1 MAEAGPS
8 TPRKSPP
15 RTSHTPESQQ
25 PIASSSAIRL
35 DSEPPKPRPKKK
47 KKKKPAR
54 RSNSNSNTNGSGGGE
69 TAMASLESFL
79 DRRESRIEHLK
90 SESNRLSSEAARL
103 DKQRLQ
109 IEREAARLE
118 QAGAKMCQDAL
129 AKIVAVG
136 GDPSNLDP
144 NAVPE
149 GLLGLQRD
157 TQRIEVSL
165 RTWEAAYKRLEKDA
179 HEIELELKQLDEER
193 RAVMYA
199 VEEG

>member
-1 MAEAGPS
+1 M
-8 TPRKSPP
+8 
-15 RTSHTPESQQ
+15 PETQ
-25 PIASSSAIRL
+25 PIASSSALRL
-35 DSEPPKPRPKKK
+35 DSELPKPRPKKK

-54 RSNSNSNTNGSGGGE
+54 RSNGNGNGE
-69 TAMASLESFL
+69 TAIASLESFL

>member
-8 TPRKSPP
+8 TPRKASP
-15 RTSHTPESQQ
+15 RTSHNHTPVESQQ
-25 PIASSSAIRL
+25 PIASSSALRL
-35 DSEPPKPRPKKK
+35 DSEPPKARPKKK

-54 RSNSNSNTNGSGGGE
+54 RSNTNTNGE
-69 TAMASLESFL
+69 TAIASLESFL

-136 GDPSNLDP
+136 GDPANLDP

>member
-8 TPRKSPP
+8 TRKTPP
-15 RTSHTPESQQ
+15 RTSHTPETQQ
-25 PIASSSAIRL
+25 PIASSSALRL

-47 KKKKPAR
+47 KKKKLAR
-54 RSNSNSNTNGSGGGE
+54 RSKADANGGE
-69 TAMASLESFL
+69 TAIASLESFL

-136 GDPSNLDP
+136 GDPANLDP